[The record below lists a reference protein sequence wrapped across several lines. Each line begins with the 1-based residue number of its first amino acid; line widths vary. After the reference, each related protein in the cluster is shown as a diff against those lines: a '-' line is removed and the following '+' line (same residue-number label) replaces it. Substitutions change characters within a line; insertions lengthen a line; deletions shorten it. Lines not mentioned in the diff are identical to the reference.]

1 MTEKS
6 TANPKTQNRCLN
18 IPIIF
23 FIITTCT
30 IILNAEVVRSS
41 IINGIR
47 LSALSIIPSL
57 FPFFIM
63 SDFLSAN
70 YQDNGGA
77 FSKFICNALGI
88 SRISIGSIVIGFVCG
103 FPLGVKNA
111 SELYL
116 NKRISKEECE
126 RLCMISN
133 NPSFAFVVSGVGAA
147 LFGSIAFGLLLYFS
161 VVLSAAFIATFTK
174 PNKQKN
180 QNIANIPRQ
189 KFELSLS
196 IKSAAISSIYI
207 SSYIIFFSAVLG
219 LVFHLCKIEWL
230 NIIFASVLEIGNAT
244 AIISRSKIIPVI
256 LRPALAAFSL
266 GFSGISVF
274 MQSASY
280 LPPEISKRKLLGY
293 KLIQGALSAFLATIL
308 YYIIIFFRLITFK

>member
-6 TANPKTQNRCLN
+6 TAKPKIQNHYFN
-18 IPIIF
+18 MPIIF

-30 IILNAEVVRSS
+30 LILNAEVVRSS
-41 IINGIR
+41 IINGIH

-57 FPFFIM
+57 FPFFIL

-77 FSKFICNALGI
+77 FSNFACNVLGI
-88 SRISIGSIVIGFVCG
+88 SRISLGSIVIGFVCG
-103 FPLGVKNA
+103 FPLGVKSA

-116 NKRISKEECE
+116 NKQISKEECE

-147 LFGSIAFGLLLYFS
+147 LFGSIAFGLSLYFS
-161 VVLSAAFIATFTK
+161 VILSAVSIGILTK
-174 PNKQKN
+174 LSRHKT
-180 QNIANIPRQ
+180 QNTANIPGQ
-189 KFELSLS
+189 KFDLSLS

-207 SSYIIFFSAVLG
+207 SSYIIFFSAILG
-219 LVFHLCKIEWL
+219 LVLHLCKIECL
-230 NIIFASVLEIGNAT
+230 NIIFATVLEIGNAT
-244 AIISRSKIIPVI
+244 SIISRSEIIPKI
-256 LRPALAAFSL
+256 LLPALAAFSL

-274 MQSASY
+274 MQSLSY

-293 KLIQGALSAFLATIL
+293 KLIQGAMSAFFATVICYIL
-308 YYIIIFFRLITFK
+308 KPFA